1 MTMDRAYANKG
12 EGFTVCCWN
21 APSVKDLET
30 LFAKAGAKFA
40 KMFPVEEMA
49 GEPAK

>member
-1 MTMDRAYANKG
+1 MDRAYANTG

-21 APSVKDLET
+21 APSQKDLEE
-30 LFAKAGAKFA
+30 LFKKAGVKFK

-49 GEPAK
+49 GNPA

>member
-1 MTMDRAYANKG
+1 MTMDRAYTNSG

-21 APSVKDLET
+21 APDQKALEG
-30 LFAKAGAKFA
+30 LFQKAGVKFT

-49 GEPAK
+49 GSPA